1 MVNIPT
7 TGIVMLDFYA
17 DWCGPC
23 KIMKPII
30 QQLKEENPDVH
41 IEEINYDQN
50 QDLGNT
56 YNVGSL
62 PTFIFLKD
70 GKEKEKK
77 VGKCPKSII
86 NEILSRLRK

>member
-23 KIMKPII
+23 KTMKPII

-56 YNVGSL
+56 YNVDGL

-77 VGKCPKSII
+77 VGGCPKNVI